1 MSVCVVLDLFVKDV
15 ASMDQAA
22 TLVPA
27 LRELLIQKDIE
38 NEGTI
43 EPQGDG
49 AVTISVVS
57 SLLSIRG
64 FSEWTSEVEQAV
76 KCLVSKHSPGAS
88 AHLYW
93 MDPED
98 GPEERED

>member
-1 MSVCVVLDLFVKDV
+1 MSVCVVLDLFIKDV
-15 ASMDQAA
+15 ASMDHAA
-22 TLVPA
+22 KLVPA
-27 LRELLIQKDIE
+27 LRELLSQKDIE

-49 AVTISVVS
+49 TVTISVVS

-76 KCLVSKHSPGAS
+76 ERLVSEHSPGAS

-98 GPEERED
+98 GPEDQEG